1 MQAVPATFRWRV
13 CGAHLVIELMSNA
26 QLVQAPLDSDSRTKL
41 ALIAGITMLFSVGVF
56 IASQLGAMPAGFGT
70 TIVLIGM
77 GIVLKLAWTISS
89 KSASSA
95 EHARFALLMSNVG
108 LIIATLS
115 ALAALP
121 RLTKAAGVGLFTVDL
136 AAQLWTVGLLF
147 AAAGPARTLG
157 WRALLGAFLLGF
169 LGLMGLARFVGRP
182 VIVAL
187 GNNSLFAA
195 AIWVPITEEIFKL
208 LPLAFMLFF
217 ALRRSDARPSLL
229 DMVLL
234 TGCAAAGFAVSEN
247 ASYGRGVFSLTAAP
261 LVSLLSPAANRG
273 AAYGWPMVQAG
284 HLLHSALIALA
295 IGLVV
300 LYRGRL
306 PRWIARAWM
315 VPAVAVGAVLLEH
328 CSQNAIVTGGLNRY
342 VGEFCMIVTLGGRL
356 CALLFALGVGYVM
369 TIEWRAFAPLSPSK
383 EWLALSPQEASRRAG
398 WLALLQVGGP
408 HA

>member
-1 MQAVPATFRWRV
+1 MLTLGLAVNNAANARRSRHIALAGLRRALGYMAYDQCATRTSSFRQRQSNET
-13 CGAHLVIELMSNA
+13 GAHRRHHHAVFGGRLYRLPVGLYAGRIRYDSCADRHGYCLEAGLDD
-26 QLVQAPLDSDSRTKL
+26 LVQVRELRR
-41 ALIAGITMLFSVGVF
+41 
-56 IASQLGAMPAGFGT
+56 
-70 TIVLIGM
+70 
-77 GIVLKLAWTISS
+77 
-89 KSASSA
+89 
-95 EHARFALLMSNVG
+95 ARP
-108 LIIATLS
+108 LS

-187 GNNSLFAA
+187 GNTSLFAA

-217 ALRRSDARPSLL
+217 ALRRSDSRPSLV

-261 LVSLLSPAANRG
+261 LVSLLSPATNRG
-273 AAYGWPMVQAG
+273 AAYGWSMVQTG

-356 CALLFALGVGYVM
+356 CALLLALGVGYVM
-369 TIEWRAFAPLSPSK
+369 TIEWRAFTPLSPSK
-383 EWLALSPQEASRRAG
+383 EWLVLSPQEASRRAG
-398 WLALLQVGGP
+398 WLALLQVRGP